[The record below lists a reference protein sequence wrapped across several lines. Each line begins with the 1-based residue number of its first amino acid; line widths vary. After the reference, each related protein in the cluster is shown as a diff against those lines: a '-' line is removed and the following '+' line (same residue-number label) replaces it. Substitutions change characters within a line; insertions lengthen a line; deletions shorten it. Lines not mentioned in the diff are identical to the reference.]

1 MRIVRCAVH
10 GADCTLRGA
19 RCTVRGADCTVR
31 GARCTVR
38 GARCGVRGA
47 DCTLRGARCPVRG
60 ARCVVRGADCT
71 LRGARCVVHGA
82 QSIVERWQG
91 GRERRCIKLSQG
103 IAPSPQNSR
112 RDQNGDKRD
121 GVVFVADF
129 VRISGLAVAGV
140 FNFVHMYKNCYNP

>member
-19 RCTVRGADCTVR
+19 RCVL
-31 GARCTVR
+31 
-38 GARCGVRGA
+38 RGA
-47 DCTLRGARCPVRG
+47 DCTLRGARCGLYV
-60 ARCVVRGADCT
+60 ARCALQIVCCT
-71 LRGARCVVHGA
+71 LHVA

-103 IAPSPQNSR
+103 ISPSPQNSR

-121 GVVFVADF
+121 GVVFVTDF